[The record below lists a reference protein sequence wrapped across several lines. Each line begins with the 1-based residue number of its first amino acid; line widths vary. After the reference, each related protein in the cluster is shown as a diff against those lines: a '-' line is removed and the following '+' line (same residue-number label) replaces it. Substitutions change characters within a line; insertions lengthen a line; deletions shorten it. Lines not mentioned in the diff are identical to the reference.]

1 MVVLAVLTRNDY
13 YLVMKA
19 IGIAELK
26 SKLSGYLKDVEG
38 GESITVLDR
47 RRPVARIV
55 PHSVRGGGLTTRA
68 RRRKPGSLQ
77 RVALPPPLELATDAA
92 AILLDERQAER

>member
-1 MVVLAVLTRNDY
+1 MTIRDY
-13 YLVMKA
+13 DLVMRA

-26 SKLSGYLKDVEG
+26 SRLSAYLKDVEG

-55 PHSVRGGGLTTRA
+55 PHAVRGGGLTVRP
-68 RRRKPGSLQ
+68 RRRKPGGLH
-77 RVALPPPLELATDAA
+77 RVALPPPLELATDAV
-92 AILLDERQAER
+92 AILLEERQGER